1 MAAAKAHEAATHATA
16 DSHEAPK
23 SHESAASAAAS
34 EASQRLLQD
43 AQVFSGVVNQF
54 EAPDPNGPFTQ
65 ITRASSMAE
74 TINTKLNQVNELSP
88 ADRKTW
94 LADLNTANRDTS
106 LQQSMSNMDYPLSID
121 VKTGADGKATSF
133 QITSSNFDSPIA
145 TTSSATLDATVGA
158 TGAQDAHFDTNK
170 TASQFARNETVGMGH
185 IAETGIKPADMAEY
199 AAEVQAMPPNL
210 RQQMI
215 QDGSKILPTVKM
227 NTDAQGNLQSVD
239 FPGGHMIAADWTA
252 ANQSKAKSLV
262 PSYSKDFAGT
272 VKRYDAQGAIST
284 AGANGGQDFYAPSL
298 SNRSGDANSGARDAV
313 PPSGTVVEGVG
324 ADSGTYIMNSDGTA
338 TRWGG

>member
-1 MAAAKAHEAATHATA
+1 MAAAKAHESATHATA
-16 DSHEAPK
+16 ESHETPK
-23 SHESAASAAAS
+23 STASAAAS

-54 EAPDPNGPFTQ
+54 EAPNPNGPFTQ

-74 TINTKLNQVNELSP
+74 TVNTKLNQVNELSP

-94 LADLNTANRDTS
+94 LADLNTANGDTS
-106 LQQSMSNMDYPLSID
+106 LQQSMSNMAYPLSIG
-121 VKTGADGKATSF
+121 VETGADGKATGF

-145 TTSSATLDATVGA
+145 TPSSATIDATVGA
-158 TGAQDAHFDTNK
+158 NGAQDVHFDASK
-170 TASQFARNETVGMGH
+170 TTSQFARNETVGMGH

-199 AAEVQAMPPNL
+199 AAEVQAMPLNL

-239 FPGGHMIAADWTA
+239 FPGGHLTAADWTT
-252 ANQSKAKSLV
+252 ANKNTANSLA
-262 PSYSKDFAGT
+262 PSYSKDFASI
-272 VKRYDAQGAIST
+272 VKRYDAQGSIST
-284 AGANGGQDFYAPSL
+284 ADADGGQDYYAPSQ
-298 SNRSGDANSGARDAV
+298 SNRSGYANGGTRNAA

-324 ADSGTYIMNSDGTA
+324 ANSGTYIMNSDGTA